1 MTAQTK
7 PTIFSFEAS
16 THIRAINLNGSP
28 WFVAKDVCD
37 ALRLTNSRMA
47 MKALDDDEKGVSST
61 YTLGGKQ
68 DLGIISESGLYT
80 LILRC
85 RDAVT
90 PGTIPYR
97 FRKWV
102 TSEVLPAIRQ
112 TGQYQHRAP
121 EVLGD
126 LAGTALPSAGT
137 TMTVRDAHRGK
148 KTTSSKAASRIADA
162 CVPMIMEAMRDQY
175 HYANSNVGPDE
186 VIPALLSDERNLQI
200 TALVEELADNGH
212 NVAGV
217 VREVEVMRYYILQ
230 CAKNMAAIATH
241 AAFIAQ
247 QTKVQ

>member
-7 PTIFSFEAS
+7 PTVFSFEAS
-16 THIRAINLNGSP
+16 NPIRAISIEGSP

-47 MKALDDDEKGVSST
+47 MKALDEDEKGVSST

-68 DLGIISESGLYT
+68 DLSIISESGLYT

-121 EVLGD
+121 ETLSD
-126 LAGTALPSAGT
+126 LAGTGT
-137 TMTVRDAHRGK
+137 TMTVRDARRGK
-148 KTTSSKAASRIADA
+148 KKTSTKTASRIADA
-162 CVPMIMEAMRDQY
+162 CVPVILEAMRDQY
-175 HYANSNVGPDE
+175 HYANTNVGPEE

>member
-7 PTIFSFEAS
+7 PTVFSFEAS
-16 THIRAINLNGSP
+16 NPIRAISIEGSP

-47 MKALDDDEKGVSST
+47 MKALDEDEKGVSST

-68 DLGIISESGLYT
+68 DLSIISESGLYT

-121 EVLGD
+121 ETLSD
-126 LAGTALPSAGT
+126 LAGTGT
-137 TMTVRDAHRGK
+137 TMTVRDARRGK
-148 KTTSSKAASRIADA
+148 KKTSGKTASRIADA
-162 CVPMIMEAMRDQY
+162 CVPVILEAMRDQY
-175 HYANSNVGPDE
+175 HYANTNVGPEE

-241 AAFIAQ
+241 AAFIAK

>member
-1 MTAQTK
+1 MKTQA
-7 PTIFSFEAS
+7 TIFSFES
-16 THIRAINLNGSP
+16 SSNIRAVEINGSP
-28 WFVAKDVCD
+28 WFVATDVCD
-37 ALRLTNSRMA
+37 ALRLSNPTMSL
-47 MKALDDDEKGVSST
+47 KALDEDERSKLN
-61 YTLGGKQ
+61 LGRQGEAS
-68 DLGIISESGLYT
+68 IISESGLYT

-121 EVLGD
+121 ETLSD
-126 LAGTALPSAGT
+126 LAGTGT
-137 TMTVRDAHRGK
+137 TMTVRDARRGK
-148 KTTSSKAASRIADA
+148 KKTSTKTASRIADA
-162 CVPMIMEAMRDQY
+162 CVPVILEAMRDQY
-175 HYANSNVGPDE
+175 HYANTNVGPEE

-212 NVAGV
+212 NVAGI

-241 AAFIAQ
+241 AAFIAK

>member
-7 PTIFSFEAS
+7 PTVFSFEAS
-16 THIRAINLNGSP
+16 NPIRAISIEGSP

-47 MKALDDDEKGVSST
+47 MKALDEDEKGVSST

-68 DLGIISESGLYT
+68 DLSIISESGLYT

-112 TGQYQHRAP
+112 TGQYQYRAP
-121 EVLGD
+121 ETLSD
-126 LAGTALPSAGT
+126 LAGTGT
-137 TMTVRDAHRGK
+137 TMTVRDARRGK
-148 KTTSSKAASRIADA
+148 KKTSGKTASRIADA
-162 CVPMIMEAMRDQY
+162 CVPVILEAMRDQY
-175 HYANSNVGPDE
+175 HYANTNVGPEE

-200 TALVEELADNGH
+200 TALVEEMADNGH

-241 AAFIAQ
+241 AAFIAK
-247 QTKVQ
+247 QTKLQ

>member
-7 PTIFSFEAS
+7 PTVFSFEAS
-16 THIRAINLNGSP
+16 NPIRAISIEGSP

-47 MKALDDDEKGVSST
+47 MKALDEDEKGVSST

-68 DLGIISESGLYT
+68 DLSIISESGLYT

-121 EVLGD
+121 ETLSD
-126 LAGTALPSAGT
+126 LAGTGT
-137 TMTVRDAHRGK
+137 TMTVRDARRGK
-148 KTTSSKAASRIADA
+148 KKTSTKTASRIADA
-162 CVPMIMEAMRDQY
+162 CVPVILEAMRDQY
-175 HYANSNVGPDE
+175 HYANTNVGPEE

-241 AAFIAQ
+241 AAFIAK

>member
-1 MTAQTK
+1 MKTQA
-7 PTIFSFEAS
+7 TIFSFES
-16 THIRAINLNGSP
+16 SSNIRAVEINGSP
-28 WFVAKDVCD
+28 WFVATDVCN
-37 ALRLTNSRMA
+37 ALRLSNPTMSL
-47 MKALDDDEKGVSST
+47 KALDEDERSKLN
-61 YTLGGKQ
+61 LGRQGEAS
-68 DLGIISESGLYT
+68 IISESGLYT

-121 EVLGD
+121 ETLSD
-126 LAGTALPSAGT
+126 LAGTGT
-137 TMTVRDAHRGK
+137 TMTVRDARRGK
-148 KTTSSKAASRIADA
+148 KKTSTKTASRIADA
-162 CVPMIMEAMRDQY
+162 CVPVILEAMRDQY
-175 HYANSNVGPDE
+175 HYANTNVGPEE